1 MTRPTDEQE
10 HLATK
15 ARPVGA
21 GRQLAAEQSLRSR
34 MWQAARVPPLGG
46 LLGGTFVG
54 LVEAIYVA
62 FNSSGTRDWSG
73 VVYAVLLYGA
83 VGLAAGVGLA
93 VAAALLTL
101 VRGKP
106 PEPARSWTLSFLA
119 VVLPLGLVIGR
130 FLLRRDV
137 FAETPPTP
145 AAQAALLGGLAVF
158 ALVFYVL
165 VRNALAKTFFSFFTQ
180 ARGSGG
186 VFALVFL
193 FWLALGV
200 GNCVDNKAG
209 ADLTPAPV
217 SVELQHKPNVLLVVV
232 DTLRADALGA
242 YGGPADASPRTDR
255 WAASAHVY
263 EQAQVAAPWT
273 RPSFA
278 SFLTSTVPC
287 THQTYR
293 KADRLPDELD
303 TVAEQLQKHGYTTGA
318 YVNNINVAASFNFGQ
333 GFDTFEF
340 MRPTYPFR
348 SEASFRLTLF
358 QVLRL
363 VRERYLPGSKRVE
376 RFYHDAEAVTDA
388 SIDWLSRHGQ
398 SRWFLMTHYMDPH
411 DPYFPHP
418 YDGTGYARVEH
429 PRPGLGEAS
438 YMADLYAGEVTYWD
452 SEFGRLLD
460 WLGERGLLEDTV
472 VILTSDHGEEFG
484 EHGGFWHGNRLYDEA
499 LRVPLIVAIPGH
511 SGSRVRDQVRLIDL
525 PPTIADLA
533 GAPHGRQWQGFSLM
547 RGYALRDTKDR
558 LALAEAD
565 FEGFE
570 LRSVRDLDW
579 KLIENQAGPPDRPR
593 PPQELFY
600 LKDDPGEQQ
609 DLSGDP
615 AAAWALEARHAD
627 LGALQMAGCGQA
639 VQQQVR
645 EEVDT
650 ADCERLRSLG
660 YTDLA
665 EGLCGKR

>member
-1 MTRPTDEQE
+1 
-10 HLATK
+10 
-15 ARPVGA
+15 
-21 GRQLAAEQSLRSR
+21 
-34 MWQAARVPPLGG
+34 MWQAARIPPLGG

-83 VGLAAGVGLA
+83 VGLAAGLGLA
-93 VAAALLTL
+93 AGAALLTL

-106 PEPARSWTLSFLA
+106 PESARSWTISFLA
-119 VVLPLGLVIGR
+119 VALPLGLVIGR

-137 FAETPPTP
+137 FAETPPTA
-145 AAQAALLGGLAVF
+145 AAQAGLLVGLGLF
-158 ALVFYVL
+158 ALVFYL
-165 VRNALAKTFFSFFTQ
+165 IVRNALAKTFFSFLTL

-186 VFALVFL
+186 VYALTFL

-200 GNCVDNKAG
+200 ANCVDNQAG
-209 ADLTPAPV
+209 ADLPPRPVPA
-217 SVELQHKPNVLLVVV
+217 ELEHTPNVLLVVV

-242 YGGPADASPRTDR
+242 YGAPATASPRTDR

-263 EQAQVAAPWT
+263 EQAIVPAPWT

-287 THQTYR
+287 THQTFR

-303 TVAEQLQKHGYTTGA
+303 TVAEQLQLHGYTTGA
-318 YVNNINVAASFNFGQ
+318 FVNNINVAASFNFGQ

-358 QVLRL
+358 QMLRL
-363 VRERYLPGSKRVE
+363 VRERYLPGAKRVE

-388 SIDWLSRHGQ
+388 TIDWLSVHGQ

-438 YMADLYAGEVTYWD
+438 HLAELYAGEVTYWD
-452 SEFGRLLD
+452 QEFGRLLD
-460 WLGERGLLEDTV
+460 WMDERDLTRDTV

-499 LRVPLIVAIPGH
+499 IRVPLIVAIPGH
-511 SGSRVRDQVRLIDL
+511 AGSQVRDQVRLIDL
-525 PPTIADLA
+525 PPTIADLV
-533 GAPHGRQWQGFSLM
+533 GAPHGRQWQGFSLL

-570 LRSVRDLDW
+570 LRAVRDLDW
-579 KLIENQAGPPDRPR
+579 KLIENLSGPPDQVRPT
-593 PPQELFY
+593 QELFY
-600 LKDDPGEQQ
+600 LADDPGEQR
-609 DLSGDP
+609 DLSDDA
-615 AAAWALEARHAD
+615 AAAWALEARHED
-627 LGALQMAGCGQA
+627 LAALQMAGCGQA
-639 VQQQVR
+639 VQQQIR
-645 EEVDT
+645 EDLGA

-665 EGLCGKR
+665 EGLCGKQ

>member
-1 MTRPTDEQE
+1 M
-10 HLATK
+10 
-15 ARPVGA
+15 GA

-34 MWQAARVPPLGG
+34 MWQAARIPPLGG

-54 LVEAIYVA
+54 LVESIYVA

-73 VVYAVLLYGA
+73 VLYAVLLYGA
-83 VGLAAGVGLA
+83 VGLAGGLGLA
-93 VAAALLTL
+93 VGAALLTL
-101 VRGKP
+101 VRGKA

-119 VVLPLGLVIGR
+119 VALPLGLIIGR

-137 FAETPPTP
+137 FAETPPT
-145 AAQAALLGGLAVF
+145 AVAQATLLVGLGVF
-158 ALVFYVL
+158 AGVFYVL
-165 VRNALAKTFFSFFTQ
+165 VRNALAKTFFSFLTL
-180 ARGSGG
+180 ARGSWT
-186 VFALVFL
+186 VYALTFL

-200 GNCVDNKAG
+200 ANCVDNEAG
-209 ADLTPAPV
+209 ADLTPSPV
-217 SVELQHKPNVLLVVV
+217 PPVLEHQPNVLLVVV
-232 DTLRADALGA
+232 DTLRADALGV
-242 YGGPADASPRTDR
+242 YGGPTGATPRTDR
-255 WAASAHVY
+255 WAAGAHVY
-263 EQAQVAAPWT
+263 EQAIAPAPWT

-287 THQTYR
+287 THQTFR

-303 TVAEQLQKHGYTTGA
+303 TVAEQLQTYGYTTGA
-318 YVNNINVAASFNFGQ
+318 IVNNINVAASFNFGQ

-358 QVLRL
+358 QMLRL
-363 VRERYLPGSKRVE
+363 VRERYLPGDKRVE
-376 RFYHDAEAVTDA
+376 RFYHDGEAITDA
-388 SIDWLSRHGQ
+388 TIDWLSRHGR

-418 YDGTGYARVEH
+418 YDGSGYARVEH
-429 PRPGLGEAS
+429 PHPGLGEAS
-438 YMADLYAGEVTYWD
+438 WLAELYAGEVSYWD
-452 SEFGRLLD
+452 TEFGRLLD
-460 WLGERGLLEDTV
+460 WMEERELLEDTV

-499 LRVPLIVAIPGH
+499 IRVPLIMRVPGH
-511 SGSRVRDQVRLIDL
+511 SASRVRDQVRLIDL

-533 GAPHGRQWQGFSLM
+533 GAPHGRQWQGFSLL

-558 LALAEAD
+558 LALAEGE
-565 FEGFE
+565 FEGFQ
-570 LRSVRDLDW
+570 LRAVRDQDW
-579 KLIENQAGPPDRPR
+579 KLIENLAGPSDRPR

-600 LKDDPGEQQ
+600 LAEDPGELR
-609 DLSGDP
+609 DLSGDA
-615 AAAWALEARHAD
+615 AAAWALQARHGD
-627 LGALQMAGCGQA
+627 LEALQLAGCGQA
-639 VQQQVR
+639 AQQDVR
-645 EEVDT
+645 EEVGE